1 MKVKLKLRFSAPGG
15 GGGNSSLGM
24 TGTCHQHL
32 RGRPILK
39 DFRSIFQSILRLSG
53 GGAKPVKIPNNQVS
67 FHFKGKFL
75 REPPF
80 MDFYFRAFQNNC
92 AEFVW
97 LLWKSFRLNHLGFH
111 IVA

>member
-1 MKVKLKLRFSAPGG
+1 MCHPTPLGEDPYWRIFGRFSIHFKA
-15 GGGNSSLGM
+15 
-24 TGTCHQHL
+24 
-32 RGRPILK
+32 
-39 DFRSIFQSILRLSG
+39 FG

-67 FHFKGKFL
+67 FHFKGKFS

-92 AEFVW
+92 APFW
-97 LLWKSFRLNHLGFH
+97 GLLWKSFRLNHLGFH